1 MARRIFISTIHQ
13 RWSPSSLVCNRRLL
27 FPDAFSRRRRLL
39 STATK
44 DVHIHIKRNITSAS
58 LVPPFAS
65 TRCRHLSTDTH
76 HTDDIIKRL
85 QSLSSGPICDADKGR
100 RSVALTSGS
109 DDIDIKSYEGI
120 SLMFPNTMKLRNITN
135 NNKDGGLKMIGIA
148 RTLQMN
154 RPNDF
159 LSVLQALDDINSG
172 DILVVNTGGSTKAVA
187 GSLFTTELARRG
199 AKGLIVDGPIRD
211 VNELACPVY
220 STLVSPYA
228 GTVQHTGGESIDSAP
243 IICGKVT
250 VTPGDIIFGDSD
262 GVLVGSAQSF
272 ASILHD
278 AENIVTVEEQLIK
291 GMKMGVSLHKMTNFE
306 QHVRLRKEGKE
317 SKLEFRDDLH
327 TIKFGAEP
335 IHYD

>member
-1 MARRIFISTIHQ
+1 MIRRIFISSINQ
-13 RWSPSSLVCNRRLL
+13 RWSPSSSICNRLL
-27 FPDAFSRRRRLL
+27 FPAAFS
-39 STATK
+39 
-44 DVHIHIKRNITSAS
+44 
-58 LVPPFAS
+58 
-65 TRCRHLSTDTH
+65 RCRHLSTDTH
-76 HTDDIIKRL
+76 HTECDIKQIIKRL
-85 QSLSSGPICDADKGR
+85 QSLSSGPLCDADKLH
-100 RSVALTSGS
+100 RSVASTV
-109 DDIDIKSYEGI
+109 DDIDIKLSYAGI
-120 SLMFPNTMKLRNITN
+120 GLMCPNTMKLRNTTN
-135 NNKDGGLKMIGIA
+135 NNKGGGLKMVGIA

-172 DILVVNTGGSTKAVA
+172 DVLIVNTGGSTRAVA

-228 GTVQHTGGESIDSAP
+228 GTVQHIGESIDSAP

-272 ASILHD
+272 ASIIHE
-278 AENIVTVEEQLIK
+278 AENIVAVEKQLIE

-306 QHVRLRKEGKE
+306 QQVRLRKEGKE

-327 TIKFGAEP
+327 TIKFDAEP
-335 IHYD
+335 VHYD

>member
-1 MARRIFISTIHQ
+1 MQRVSRRGSMIGRMFISAIHQ
-13 RWSPSSLVCNRRLL
+13 RCSPSSSLVCNRL
-27 FPDAFSRRRRLL
+27 FSAAFNFRLL

-44 DVHIHIKRNITSAS
+44 DVHIDIKQNIT
-58 LVPPFAS
+58 
-65 TRCRHLSTDTH
+65 TH

-85 QSLSSGPICDADKGR
+85 QSLSSGPLCDADKIH
-100 RSVALTSGS
+100 RSMVSTV
-109 DDIDIKSYEGI
+109 DDVNVKLL
-120 SLMFPNTMKLRNITN
+120 SLMCPNTMKLRNTI
-135 NNKDGGLKMIGIA
+135 NKNKEGGLKMIGIA

-172 DILVVNTGGSTKAVA
+172 DLLVVNTGGSTRAVA
-187 GSLFTTELARRG
+187 GSLFTTELANRG
-199 AKGLIVDGPIRD
+199 GKGLIVDGPVRD

-228 GTVQHTGGESIDSAP
+228 GTVQHIGESIDSAP
-243 IICGKVT
+243 IICGKIT
-250 VTPGDIIFGDSD
+250 VNPGDIIFGDSD

-272 ASILHD
+272 ASIIHE
-278 AENIVTVEEQLIK
+278 AENIVAVEKQLIE
-291 GMKMGVSLHKMTNFE
+291 GMKMGISLHKMTNFE

-327 TIKFGAEP
+327 TIKFDAEP
-335 IHYD
+335 VHYD